1 MLYLNIT
8 LFTQLRNLFYY
19 FFHFVIHYSYRAQL
33 LDYRLLSPS
42 FSASAA
48 YRSRL
53 GKRQQK
59 KPAPQSYLEVKALA
73 CPKQR

>member
-33 LDYRLLSPS
+33 LDYRLLYKLFGFRYIVRVGEEGNKKSPHPNPI
-42 FSASAA
+42 
-48 YRSRL
+48 L
-53 GKRQQK
+53 K
-59 KPAPQSYLEVKALA
+59 
-73 CPKQR
+73 

>member
-33 LDYRLLSPS
+33 LDYRLFSPS

-48 YRSRL
+48 SLAL
-53 GKRQQK
+53 GKKATK
-59 KPAPQSYLEVKALA
+59 KARTPILS
-73 CPKQR
+73 